1 MRKALKTS
9 IDSPFSGSKMFV
21 GFDPT
26 HSFKCFYTNFMNK
39 KFFKC
44 PSYAEGNE
52 ELRASFAH
60 LKQLYNIEF
69 GKSVRMAYKLSDKT
83 LNPKSIERSN
93 VALADSCFHESTIN
107 ALKYYSDHGHD
118 DFAETAAVLQ
128 IFRTW
133 FNALNVKSLYTGQRT
148 KDVNRNPVTKEDRSV
163 LEVFHQFGKWLDRW
177 KASGNIGLSTQT
189 FKAAILTTQMLI
201 DLCNYLLDVKGL
213 DYILLGHTS
222 SDYLESRFGWYRQ
235 SSGANYY
242 ISVLQIL
249 QSEKSIRIKSLIE
262 SGFQMSDL
270 KNIFAATDNSTTSD
284 SLTDELTAVSQL
296 IPEYSLSESLV
307 VAPEDQ
313 AIIYYVA
320 GAIVRS
326 ILKKFTK
333 KSCDKCCS
341 LLSGGIFGE
350 GEVTIHENLTDEI
363 SREKEEFVSLV
374 TRGGL
379 LKPSDLV
386 YVTCVHA
393 WSLYHSI
400 KDSNDAFNLL
410 LSSSNP
416 RTLFTE
422 FFITILEDNDS
433 MTETL
438 KTSCGNGHTFL
449 TFAKRAVSTFFN
461 LMAKNYVSNMNDQ
474 IHAGKKR
481 TDSNSGCSADARK
494 IRKLT

>member
-1 MRKALKTS
+1 MLSRIDHKCS
-9 IDSPFSGSKMFV
+9 I
-21 GFDPT
+21 T
-26 HSFKCFYTNFMNK
+26 
-39 KFFKC
+39 
-44 PSYAEGNE
+44 
-52 ELRASFAH
+52 
-60 LKQLYNIEF
+60 Q
-69 GKSVRMAYKLSDKT
+69 
-83 LNPKSIERSN
+83 
-93 VALADSCFHESTIN
+93 
-107 ALKYYSDHGHD
+107 YYSDHGHD

-133 FNALNVKSLYTGQRT
+133 FNARNVKSLYTGQRT

-213 DYILLGHTS
+213 DYILLGHTP

-249 QSEKSIRIKSLIE
+249 QSEKSIRIKFLIE

-270 KNIFAATDNSTTSD
+270 KNIFAATDNSTMSD
-284 SLTDELTAVSQL
+284 SLTDELTALSQL

-307 VAPEDQ
+307 VVPEDQ

-326 ILKKFTK
+326 ILNKITK
-333 KSCDKCCS
+333 KSCDKCRS

-363 SREKEEFVSLV
+363 SWEKEEFVSTYDKRWSSQAFGFSLRDMCPCLV
-374 TRGGL
+374 II
-379 LKPSDLV
+379 PQ
-386 YVTCVHA
+386 H
-393 WSLYHSI
+393 
-400 KDSNDAFNLL
+400 
-410 LSSSNP
+410 
-416 RTLFTE
+416 
-422 FFITILEDNDS
+422 
-433 MTETL
+433 
-438 KTSCGNGHTFL
+438 
-449 TFAKRAVSTFFN
+449 KR
-461 LMAKNYVSNMNDQ
+461 
-474 IHAGKKR
+474 
-481 TDSNSGCSADARK
+481 
-494 IRKLT
+494 